1 MTLKVKHAYKLLDAM
16 SAVINDNNDHT
27 VDDVTRAWEV
37 IDNLADYY
45 EEYQDEIFVV
55 EYYAHLF
62 RKTYEPV
69 IECMERFEDDDHILE
84 LTAGCV
90 WVKLR
95 RIRESL
101 EWDLKEELNVIE
113 FKARLKKKLS

>member
-1 MTLKVKHAYKLLDAM
+1 
-16 SAVINDNNDHT
+16 
-27 VDDVTRAWEV
+27 
-37 IDNLADYY
+37 
-45 EEYQDEIFVV
+45 
-55 EYYAHLF
+55 
-62 RKTYEPV
+62 
-69 IECMERFEDDDHILE
+69 MERFEDDDHILE

-90 WVKLR
+90 WLKLR